1 MPNMAKLL
9 LPGDGPQ
16 PTEVLG
22 RVVRARR
29 EALGISQEAYAERAS
44 LSRTY
49 VSRVERGESN
59 LTLLG
64 LYRIAT
70 GLGMDT
76 EALLADVNEVLAA
89 ERPGLAAAIRRG
101 RIDP

>member
-29 EALGISQEAYAERAS
+29 EALGISQETYAERAS

-49 VSRVERGESN
+49 VGGVERGQRN
-59 LTLLG
+59 PTTLG
-64 LYRIAT
+64 LYHIAT
-70 GLGMDT
+70 GLGIST
-76 EALLADVNEVLAA
+76 NALMAEVNAILAIEMPWLDE
-89 ERPGLAAAIRRG
+89 AIRRG

>member
-22 RVVRARR
+22 RVVRERR
-29 EALGISQEAYAERAS
+29 RALGISQEAYAERAS

-49 VSRVERGESN
+49 VSRVERGQSN
-59 LTLLG
+59 PTTLG
-64 LYRIAT
+64 LYHIAT
-70 GLGMDT
+70 GLEISTDDLM
-76 EALLADVNEVLAA
+76 ADVNAILAI
-89 ERPGLAAAIRRG
+89 ERPSLAEAIRRG
-101 RIDP
+101 RINP

>member
-29 EALGISQEAYAERAS
+29 EALGISQETYAERAS

-49 VSRVERGESN
+49 VGRVERGTSN
-59 LTLLG
+59 PTTLG
-64 LYRIAT
+64 LYHIAT
-70 GLGMDT
+70 GLELSTDDLIA
-76 EALLADVNEVLAA
+76 EVNAILAV
-89 ERPGLAAAIRRG
+89 ERPSLAAAIRRG